1 MQTSR
6 LGLTVR
12 LPTRGHLVT
21 PEPHQAEYSIAA
33 VSKLTGVSCHA
44 LRVWERRY
52 GYPRPHRS
60 ASNQRRYGPD
70 EVRVLRRV
78 ADLIRSGRPIGEL
91 IAEVRS
97 GRLGAGAP
105 AEAEAPPEAG
115 PGALGLVDALCA
127 GDLAGAD
134 AVLAGLAGRL
144 PPAELTA
151 RVLEP
156 ALVEVGERWFRGAA
170 SVYQEHLATGAIL
183 RALGRALDDAR
194 RANARPARRAIVAS
208 VQGERHEGGVMILS
222 VMLELSGWR
231 ALPLGVDVPVAELR
245 KAAEAWRPDAIGVS
259 FVLSRSINK
268 RFREL
273 ATIPGMPIFVGG
285 RSLMNHKTLARRH
298 GLIPLTGAIGSALPQ
313 WLAEFPRMSG
323 EPAAAGG

>member
-1 MQTSR
+1 M
-6 LGLTVR
+6 
-12 LPTRGHLVT
+12 T
-21 PEPHQAEYSIAA
+21 PETSQAEYSIAA

-60 ASNQRRYGPD
+60 ASNQRRYGPE

-78 ADLIRSGRPIGEL
+78 ADLARSGRPIGEL

-97 GRLGAGAP
+97 GRLEAVAP
-105 AEAEAPPEAG
+105 AEAAEAV
-115 PGALGLVDALCA
+115 PGACPGAGGLVDALCA
-127 GDLAGAD
+127 GDLDGAD
-134 AVLAGLAGRL
+134 AILRGLAGRL
-144 PPAELTA
+144 PTAELTA

-183 RALGRALDDAR
+183 RALGRALDEAR
-194 RANARPARRAIVAS
+194 GANPNPARRAIVAS
-208 VQGERHEGGVMILS
+208 VQGERHEGGVIILA
-222 VMLELSGWR
+222 VMLELAGWR
-231 ALPLGVDVPVAELR
+231 ALPMGVDVPVSELR

-273 ATIPGMPIFVGG
+273 ATIRGMPIFVGG

-298 GLIPLTGAIGSALPQ
+298 GLIPLTGPIAAALPQ
-313 WLAEFPRMSG
+313 WLAEFDRLSTGSSG
-323 EPAAAGG
+323 PKSPG